1 MFGGIHT
8 LDWLDK
14 PVSPSSLLEKLELL
28 LRTRKNQG
36 IKILHVEDDLHLG
49 QVLAVHLADFASS
62 VQATSV
68 KSAMQLL
75 NSQCF
80 DLVILDI
87 GLPDGSGLELLPEL
101 ALRQPHTPVVIWSA
115 QELNQKQKHQVDL
128 VLAKSRI
135 DLPAL
140 LDQLKSLLPQRL

>member
-1 MFGGIHT
+1 MRA
-8 LDWLDK
+8 K
-14 PVSPSSLLEKLELL
+14 
-28 LRTRKNQG
+28 KNQES
-36 IKILHVEDDLHLG
+36 KILHVEDDPHLG
-49 QVLAVHLADFASS
+49 QVLALHLADFASS

-68 KSAMQLL
+68 KSATQLL
-75 NSQCF
+75 RSQAF

-101 ALRQPHTPVVIWSA
+101 ALHQPQTPVVIWSA
-115 QELNQKQKHQVDL
+115 QELSPTQRHQVDL

-140 LDQLKSLLPQRL
+140 LQQLKNLLVQRG

>member
-1 MFGGIHT
+1 M
-8 LDWLDK
+8 
-14 PVSPSSLLEKLELL
+14 
-28 LRTRKNQG
+28 
-36 IKILHVEDDLHLG
+36 EDDPHLG
-49 QVLAVHLADFASS
+49 QILALHLADFASS

-68 KSAMQLL
+68 KSALQLL
-75 NSQCF
+75 NSHRF

-101 ALRQPHTPVVIWSA
+101 ALRQPQTPVVIWSA
-115 QELNQKQKHQVDL
+115 QELSPAQRHQVDL

-140 LDQLKSLLPQRL
+140 LQQLKKLLPPAQ